1 MRASLKAIAF
11 TACLL
16 FTASSA
22 SAAWYDDYEAGLAA
36 AKRGDW
42 GTVITRMDAAIRQKS
57 SEGRE
62 RSYGNIFIVYRP
74 YYYRGVAHFE
84 RGNFA
89 AAKSD
94 LGRTQGPGALPLGT
108 VDSYLRKIDAATPTP
123 TPAIVVPP
131 TPARVTPTPAIV
143 IPPTPAR
150 VTPTPGVLITPTRA
164 TPTPVVFITPTRA
177 TPTPDGTSARLA
189 AEQARELL
197 ARAEA
202 ARAAANERART
213 PQARQLLANGTKQ
226 LQLARS
232 LQQTARSAADW
243 GRVSDAAEGARLQF
257 EVIPAGDPQE
267 EMRRRVRAALDSYYG
282 GRYAEASA
290 QLISLTRENP
300 SNGFLWAFLGAS
312 RYSEYYIDGERNA
325 ALRQASENAFRQARL
340 NGMTELA
347 PAYFSPRIRRFF
359 VSIR

>member
-22 SAAWYDDYEAGLAA
+22 SAAWYDDYDAGIAA
-36 AKRGDW
+36 AKRNDW
-42 GTVITRMDAAIRQKS
+42 DTVITRMDAALRQKN

-62 RSYGNIFIVYRP
+62 RSYGNIFVVYRP

-94 LGRTQGPGALPLGT
+94 LNRTQGPGALPLGS
-108 VDSYLRKIDAATPTP
+108 VDSYLRKIEAATPPPTPTQAPPTPTP
-123 TPAIVVPP
+123 TP
-131 TPARVTPTPAIV
+131 TPTR
-143 IPPTPAR
+143 PPLTP
-150 VTPTPGVLITPTRA
+150 TPTRA
-164 TPTPVVFITPTRA
+164 TPTPLVVISPTRATPTPLVVISPTRA

-202 ARAAANERART
+202 ARVAADGRART
-213 PQARQLLANGTKQ
+213 PQARQLLDNGTKQ

-232 LQQTARSAADW
+232 LQQRARSAADW

-267 EMRRRVRAALDSYYG
+267 EMKRRVRAALDSYYG

-312 RYSEYYIDGERNA
+312 RYSEYYIDGERNNA
-325 ALRQASENAFRQARL
+325 MRQASENAFRQARL
-340 NGMTELA
+340 NGMTVLSPE
-347 PAYFSPRIRRFF
+347 YFSPRIRRFF
-359 VSIR
+359 VDVR